1 MSMSSPAIS
10 PGTFYQL
17 TNNLTGAN
25 LGIDHASGANLL
37 LKLDAGYSYW
47 QFLPI
52 WGQDPPKYHICTQQ
66 CMSFYC
72 LGIFASNDKSTPH
85 LATPD
90 YDTGQLWTVRLSSN
104 NTVKLSNDYS
114 GPTSFLDLQTKGP
127 SVIMTEGDHDGQHWT
142 MNPVAPQGAC
152 TPSRFA
158 TRGVRDIFE
167 HGSLGLSGNP
177 TISNGTVP
185 LAQASKKALPDNTS
199 AVITLILLSILLIQ
213 GIWLCVLSRR
223 RKPPKAGFP
232 LS

>member
-17 TNNLTGAN
+17 TSNLTGAN

-52 WGQDPPKYHICTQQ
+52 WGQDLPKYHICTQQ
-66 CMSFYC
+66 CMFFYC
-72 LGIFASNDKSTPH
+72 LGIFASREKNTPH

-104 NTVKLSNDYS
+104 SSVKLSNDYS
-114 GPTSFLDLQTKGP
+114 GSSYSLDLQSKGP
-127 SVIMTEGDHDGQHWT
+127 GVIMTEGDYDGQHWT
-142 MNPVAPQGAC
+142 LNVVAPQGAC
-152 TPSRFA
+152 TQSRFV

-167 HGSLGLSGNP
+167 HGSFGLIGNP
-177 TISNGTVP
+177 TISNEIIP
-185 LAQASKKALPDNTS
+185 LTRASKKALPDNAS

-213 GIWLCVLSRR
+213 GIWLCILSRR
-223 RKPPKAGFP
+223 RKPSKAGFP